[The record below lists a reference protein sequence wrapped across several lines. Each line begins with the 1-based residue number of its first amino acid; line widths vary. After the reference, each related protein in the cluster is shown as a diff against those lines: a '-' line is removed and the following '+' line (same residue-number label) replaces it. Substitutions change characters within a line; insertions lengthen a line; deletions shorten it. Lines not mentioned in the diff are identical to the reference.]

1 MSVIER
7 LAVKANEERTLGS
20 FVSPEIGHSLTS
32 LGALSEVTFAF
43 SMNGSLMM
51 FTVKFFVALM
61 LCAVSFMPD
70 AALGLADTEIETRGG
85 LCVTYRIM
93 FERIFSNRS
102 VQEEPGTYHVEP
114 AEE

>member
-1 MSVIER
+1 MDLTHTHLGQREHTSITR
-7 LAVKANEERTLGS
+7 QGMLTLGA
-20 FVSPEIGHSLTS
+20 FVNPDIPHSPTS
-32 LGALSEVTFAF
+32 GGESTDVMFAF

-102 VQEEPGTYHVEP
+102 V
-114 AEE
+114 